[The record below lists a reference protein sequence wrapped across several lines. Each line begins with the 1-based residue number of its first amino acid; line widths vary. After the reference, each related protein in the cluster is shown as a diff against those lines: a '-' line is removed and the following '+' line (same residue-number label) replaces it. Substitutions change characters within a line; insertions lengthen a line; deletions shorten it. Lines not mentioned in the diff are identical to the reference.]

1 MTVVGNDKFVGDMN
15 VMPIFTHNF
24 AISEPLKAQP
34 STDSIAL

>member
-1 MTVVGNDKFVGDMN
+1 MTVVGQDKFLAAMN
-15 VMPIFTHNF
+15 AMNFFTHNF